1 MGEALDILDS
11 CTDDELQFLV
21 DIILQKGD
29 LTESLTGEDEYG
41 NIRTEFN
48 IHMNGSAISE
58 FALDVVPDTVNKI
71 FAKTGRTGDDIG

>member
-29 LTESLTGEDEYG
+29 LTESLTGEDEYK
-41 NIRTEFN
+41 R
-48 IHMNGSAISE
+48 
-58 FALDVVPDTVNKI
+58 NKNHPTKYVKYI
-71 FAKTGRTGDDIG
+71 KRFMSRFTSRIKVLY

>member
-29 LTESLTGEDEYG
+29 LTESLTGEDEYK
-41 NIRTEFN
+41 R
-48 IHMNGSAISE
+48 
-58 FALDVVPDTVNKI
+58 NKNHPTKYVKYAYKI
-71 FAKTGRTGDDIG
+71 LMLV

>member
-29 LTESLTGEDEYG
+29 LTESLK
-41 NIRTEFN
+41 
-48 IHMNGSAISE
+48 MNTKEI
-58 FALDVVPDTVNKI
+58 
-71 FAKTGRTGDDIG
+71 KTIQLNM